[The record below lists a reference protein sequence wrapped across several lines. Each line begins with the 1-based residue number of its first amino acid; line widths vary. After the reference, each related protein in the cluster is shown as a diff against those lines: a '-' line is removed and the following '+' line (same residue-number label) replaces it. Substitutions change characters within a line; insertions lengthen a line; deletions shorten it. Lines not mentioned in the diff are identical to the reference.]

1 MEAQAKG
8 APELL
13 GNLGNMG
20 ALATY
25 RGSNKNSVITA
36 QKTFLMTAPFFFL
49 GTSNA
54 LKESWNYMFKL
65 RSNSFTVFSF
75 YEGHGE

>member
-25 RGSNKNSVITA
+25 RGSNKNSLITA
-36 QKTFLMTAPFFFL
+36 QKTFLMTAPFFFFWDIECFEREL
-49 GTSNA
+49 ELHVQVA
-54 LKESWNYMFKL
+54 LKQFHSAL
-65 RSNSFTVFSF
+65 IL
-75 YEGHGE
+75 